1 MCSECSICLEHI
13 DDKDKLILDCKH
25 NYHVD
30 CIKNLFKHELNN
42 GTKNIV
48 SCPCCRTDINNTS
61 NEDINNM
68 INELKEKII
77 LLPSPNSLL
86 NHIVRLNNLFDRYIN
101 TETSLINYRN
111 RRIYEHTYQM
121 TSYTTHTY
129 YTTNNQDNTNNIMR
143 SHTYISNITYS
154 MPIEYIYRIQSQP
167 IYNNIPENRNNIHDK
182 KRIKKLNIIY
192 YNKLNKNNI
201 KNRNRTI
208 KQNYKKQNYKKH
220 FYNKNIKNKNYN
232 YLR

>member
-77 LLPSPNSLL
+77 LVPSPYPLL
-86 NHIVRLNNLFDRYIN
+86 YYNHLVRLNNLFDRYINILN

-121 TSYTTHTY
+121 SSYTTHTY
-129 YTTNNQDNTNNIMR
+129 YYTTNTPDYNTYTNNIMR
-143 SHTYISNITYS
+143 SHTYISNITY
-154 MPIEYIYRIQSQP
+154 RIQPQP
-167 IYNNIPENRNNIHDK
+167 INVNIRESNNIHNK
-182 KRIKKLNIIY
+182 KRIKKLNIKY
-192 YNKLNKNNI
+192 YNQLNNNNKN
-201 KNRNRTI
+201 RVI
-208 KQNYKKQNYKKH
+208 KQNYKKHNYKKQY
-220 FYNKNIKNKNYN
+220 YNKNIKNKNYN